1 MEGLTKQQIVLV
13 TLLVSFVTS
22 IATGVVTATLIAQ
35 TPAAVTQTINRV
47 VERTIEKVTP
57 AENKAAVV
65 TRETVVVKEDDLIV
79 SAVDKNQKTA
89 IRIKKTEGVGDGAT
103 NAVAGIGLVV
113 SKAGHIVADS
123 GLLAQKSDEAGAPIP
138 QNFSAVFPNGTSVS
152 LTLLGVDSARGVAVF
167 LPAATTTSSLPSF
180 IPASLGNSNDLKLG
194 QTIIGLSGA
203 IHNAVATGIISSIVP
218 DLSNESTATSTAPV
232 AGGGADTKKELA
244 PMFIKTDFSSDDSLL
259 GSLLFNLSG
268 EVVGMKIG
276 PAALLKNVYV
286 PINTVASAVA
296 KIVEKSTP
304 QKKS

>member
-218 DLSNESTATSTAPV
+218 DLSNESTSTAPV
-232 AGGGADTKKELA
+232 AGGGADTKKEPA